1 MRFLYFSF
9 QNLRGVVSSVFGPAQ
24 VGSEML
30 PLLLRGVAGGIPG
43 LLHVGSNMYTPGGVP
58 GVSWIQHE
66 MVMVHY
72 YYCWC

>member
-1 MRFLYFSF
+1 M
-9 QNLRGVVSSVFGPAQ
+9 SSVFGPAQ
-24 VGSEML
+24 VGSKML
-30 PLLLRGVAGGIPG
+30 PLLLKGVAGGIPG

-58 GVSWIQHE
+58 GMSWIQHK